1 MGYKNKRR
9 AAEKSAK
16 MSTLLPWIEFH
27 SSLVYRLG
35 EDKGRIKVCR
45 ALRLSWHQQKERERE
60 GGRGKEDFGG
70 NLNTNLFA
78 SLALTIARR
87 TSLCCATALSTF
99 FFCMCVIITP
109 LLLSLFT
116 PRQRR
121 DVPWKEVTPQLNI
134 LTLEGLEARL
144 ISSRRVWEWR
154 TFGETFTHWAE
165 WRTNRYLKFLSYLR
179 CYCLLRHWQRDVLS
193 RLVVTESLER
203 SFLNSC
209 NSELNLISACVF
221 LSFFQKFCHRK
232 KKTSCLQLTQDPHF
246 HGVSFT
252 PRGFSINVCWK

>member
-1 MGYKNKRR
+1 
-9 AAEKSAK
+9 
-16 MSTLLPWIEFH
+16 MSTLLRWIEFYL
-27 SSLVYRLG
+27 SLVYRLG

-45 ALRLSWHQQKERERE
+45 ALRLSWHQQKEREGGRERE
-60 GGRGKEDFGG
+60 GGFWGEPKYKSVCLSRSH
-70 NLNTNLFA
+70 NRQANQSVL
-78 SLALTIARR
+78 RH
-87 TSLCCATALSTF
+87 CAFNF

-116 PRQRR
+116 PWQRR

-165 WRTNRYLKFLSYLR
+165 WRTNRYLKFLSSVSYLR

-221 LSFFQKFCHRK
+221 LSFFQNSATE
-232 KKTSCLQLTQDPHF
+232 KTSCLQLTQDPHF

>member
-1 MGYKNKRR
+1 
-9 AAEKSAK
+9 
-16 MSTLLPWIEFH
+16 MSTLLPWIEFY

-35 EDKGRIKVCR
+35 EDKGRIKVSSDSPDINR
-45 ALRLSWHQQKERERE
+45 KRERKGGRERE
-60 GGRGKEDFGG
+60 GGFWGEPKYKSVCLSRSH
-70 NLNTNLFA
+70 NRQANQSVL
-78 SLALTIARR
+78 RH
-87 TSLCCATALSTF
+87 CAFNF

-116 PRQRR
+116 PWQRR

-165 WRTNRYLKFLSYLR
+165 WRTNRYLKFLSSVSYLR

-221 LSFFQKFCHRK
+221 LSFFQNSATE
-232 KKTSCLQLTQDPHF
+232 KTSCLQLTQDPHF